1 MKQFKTILKF
11 EIANYFKSKVFIGF
25 TICLVI
31 IIGVLMFFPRITA
44 QSNNSADSS
53 KSTDNLPVMYILS
66 EDGSNSEIT
75 KAFQEAFS
83 DYEIKIAADEKEIL
97 DQINS
102 GNAEWLEIARPAT
115 NAPVISATPKSSVI
129 YLKFLMESD
138 MDIRIW

>member
-66 EDGSNSEIT
+66 EDGTNSEIT
-75 KAFQEAFS
+75 KAFQEAF
-83 DYEIKIAADEKEIL
+83 
-97 DQINS
+97 QIM
-102 GNAEWLEIARPAT
+102 
-115 NAPVISATPKSSVI
+115 KSRLQQTKKKSVI
-129 YLKFLMESD
+129 RLIQEMRNADLLFTA
-138 MDIRIW
+138 

>member
-44 QSNNSADSS
+44 QSNNSADSN

-66 EDGSNSEIT
+66 EDSSNSEIT

-83 DYEIKIAADEKEIL
+83 DYEIKIAADEKEIR

-102 GNAEWLEIARPAT
+102 GNAECGFQGEEQIHAGTERSFPLRFDDGRPLSGRDPLLGA
-115 NAPVISATPKSSVI
+115 VQ
-129 YLKFLMESD
+129 
-138 MDIRIW
+138 